1 MREVMEGRAAPA
13 ALAGLLAALVMKG
26 ERPEEIAGLARTMR
40 EHAVSLA
47 TPPGE
52 VFDTC
57 GTGGDR
63 SGTFNVSSAAA
74 VVVAACGVKVAK
86 HGNRSVSS
94 RCGSADV
101 FEELGVNVAAPPHVV
116 EQTLQ
121 DANIAF
127 FFAPTFHPSMKHA
140 APIRREMGIRT
151 TFNLLGP
158 LTNPAGA
165 TRQIVGVPRPELT
178 QVMARA
184 LMLLGSTRAWV
195 VHGADGIDEIS
206 TTGHTKVSECRDG
219 AVHTFYVHPAEFGLA
234 KATPADLRGGDAVE
248 NAAIIRACLR
258 RHAGRRPRHRAAQCR
273 RGAVCRR
280 PHAVGSRGYRA
291 RGRRDRFGCRARR
304 RSSGWSAR
312 SQRRGGRMT
321 TTPDLL
327 GAIVAATREDH
338 RGPS

>member
-1 MREVMEGRAAPA
+1 MFPALIEKLVRHEDLTTDEAAQAMREVMEGRAAPG

-40 EHAVSLA
+40 EHAVALM
-47 TPPGE
+47 TPPGD

-101 FEELGVNVAAPPHVV
+101 FEQLGVNVTASPQVV
-116 EQTLQ
+116 EQTLRQ
-121 DANIAF
+121 ANIAF

-140 APIRREMGIRT
+140 GPIRREMGIRT

-184 LMLLGSTRAWV
+184 LMLLGAQRAWV
-195 VHGADGIDEIS
+195 VHGAGGIDEIS

-219 AVHTFYVHPAEFGLA
+219 AVHTFFIHPSEFGLP
-234 KATPADLRGGDAVE
+234 KAAPGDLRGGDAVE
-248 NAAIIRACLR
+248 NAAIIRTMLDGKPGPAREIVLLNAGAALFV
-258 RHAGRRPRHRAAQCR
+258 AGRTSSVRDGISCAGAAIDS
-273 RGAVCRR
+273 GA
-280 PHAVGSRGYRA
+280 A
-291 RGRRDRFGCRARR
+291 RETLDRMV
-304 RSSGWSAR
+304 RSSQTA
-312 SQRRGGRMT
+312 
-321 TTPDLL
+321 
-327 GAIVAATREDH
+327 VAV
-338 RGPS
+338 

>member
-1 MREVMEGRAAPA
+1 MFPLLIEKLVRHEDLTADEAAQAMREVMEGRAAPG

-40 EHAVSLA
+40 EHAVALT

-74 VVVAACGVKVAK
+74 VVVAACRVKVAK

-101 FEELGVNVAAPPHVV
+101 FEQLGVNVTAPPPVV
-116 EQTLQ
+116 EQTLRE
-121 DANIAF
+121 ANIAF
-127 FFAPTFHPSMKHA
+127 FFAPTFHPSMRHA
-140 APIRREMGIRT
+140 APIRRDMGIRT

-184 LMLLGSTRAWV
+184 LMLLGATRAWV
-195 VHGADGIDEIS
+195 VHGAGGIDEIS
-206 TTGHTKVSECRDG
+206 NTGHTKVSECRDG
-219 AVHTFYVHPAEFGLA
+219 AVHTFFIHPAEFGLA
-234 KATPADLRGGDAVE
+234 KASAADLRGGDAVE
-248 NAAIIRACLR
+248 NAAIVRMVFDGKPGAARDIVLFNAGAALFV
-258 RHAGRRPRHRAAQCR
+258 AGRTASVREGISCAAAAIDSGAAHDTLERMVRA
-273 RGAVCRR
+273 
-280 PHAVGSRGYRA
+280 
-291 RGRRDRFGCRARR
+291 
-304 RSSGWSAR
+304 
-312 SQRRGGRMT
+312 SQS
-321 TTPDLL
+321 PV
-327 GAIVAATREDH
+327 VA
-338 RGPS
+338 

>member
-1 MREVMEGRAAPA
+1 MFPQLIEKLVRHEDLTTDEAAQAMREVMEGRVAPS

-40 EHAVSLA
+40 EHAVPL
-47 TPPGE
+47 TMPPGD

-94 RCGSADV
+94 RCGSADL
-101 FEELGVNVAAPPHVV
+101 FEELGVNVAAPPQIV
-116 EQTLQ
+116 EQTLRN
-121 DANIAF
+121 ANIAF
-127 FFAPTFHPSMKHA
+127 FFAPTFHPSMRHA
-140 APIRREMGIRT
+140 APIRKEMGIRT

-195 VHGADGIDEIS
+195 VHGAGGIDEIS

-219 AVHTFYVHPAEFGLA
+219 AVHTFFVHPGEFGLP
-234 KATPADLRGGDAVE
+234 KASPSDLRGGDAVA
-248 NAAIIRACLR
+248 NASIVRGVLDGRKGAPRDIVLFNAGAALLV
-258 RHAGRRPRHRAAQCR
+258 AGRVSSIREGIAQAVVAIDSGAAKDTL
-273 RGAVCRR
+273 
-280 PHAVGSRGYRA
+280 
-291 RGRRDRFGCRARR
+291 DRMV
-304 RSSGWSAR
+304 RSSRAE
-312 SQRRGGRMT
+312 
-321 TTPDLL
+321 
-327 GAIVAATREDH
+327 AVA
-338 RGPS
+338 